1 MAVQRS
7 DRELLAGV
15 GADDF
20 AVFYRRHRQAVT
32 SFVAARV
39 AGPEVVFDLVAETF
53 ARALEHRAQYDEDRG
68 PAVAWLIG
76 IARHLVFDAAR
87 RGRVDA
93 ASRQRLGM
101 TRIVLDDEQ
110 LAAVERSG
118 RVDLRAALASL
129 SATERDA
136 VLLRVVEDAPYE
148 RLAREIGCSEQ
159 VARKRVSRGLAKLR
173 RRLDETDERP
183 V

>member
-1 MAVQRS
+1 MAVERS
-7 DRELLAGV
+7 DAELLASV
-15 GADDF
+15 VAADF
-20 AVFYRRHRQAVT
+20 AVFYRRHRQVVT
-32 SFVAARV
+32 SFVGARV

-53 ARALEHRAQYDEDRG
+53 AQALEHRVQYDADRG
-68 PAVAWLIG
+68 SAVGWLIG
-76 IARHLVFDAAR
+76 IARHLLFDASR

-93 ASRQRLGM
+93 ASRRRLGM
-101 TRIVLDDEQ
+101 ARTALDDDQ
-110 LAAVERSG
+110 LALVEESG
-118 RVDLRAALASL
+118 RVDLAAALASL

-148 RLAREIGCSEQ
+148 RVAREIGCSEQ

-173 RRLDETDERP
+173 RRLDEADERP